1 MRNQRIQDLIN
12 IATGIAVLVLFYLYF
27 SKNSGSVTE
36 KEEATA
42 DTTDTTALAIKDSV
56 YTLPTASIVY
66 VNTDSLLD
74 NYTYFKQ
81 KRAQLERKQERME
94 NELDASVAALEKEIE
109 QYQNQAGTMTST
121 LRQITEESL
130 MKKEQEILKKRQDL
144 LKQFRDEE
152 EKVQQEIHDDL
163 NNYLK
168 VFNKDKNYSFILGY
182 SRGSGILLAHDSL
195 DITGAVLQGLNN
207 RNK

>member
-1 MRNQRIQDLIN
+1 M
-12 IATGIAVLVLFYLYF
+12 GIAVFVLFYLYF
-27 SKNSGSVTE
+27 SKKTE
-36 KEEATA
+36 SFTEQENASTDA
-42 DTTDTTALAIKDSV
+42 TDTTAGETRDSV
-56 YTLPTASIVY
+56 YNLPTASIVY

-81 KRAQLERKQERME
+81 KRAQLERKQERLE

-109 QYQNQAGTMTST
+109 QYQNQAGTMTPT

-152 EKVQQEIHDDL
+152 EKVQEEIHDDL

-168 VFNKDKNYSFILGY
+168 EFNKDKNYSFILGY

-195 DITGAVLQGLNN
+195 DITGTVLQGLNK
-207 RNK
+207 RDK